1 MKLHCLLISSLSVLF
16 FNLFG
21 CLAIYQACD
30 AAGNCTCLGLFV
42 ETVKDAVSTVPKL
55 FFSNYMVGYAV
66 IHHVLCFDYALK
78 YLILFLID

>member
-55 FFSNYMVGYAV
+55 FFLQLYGWICGNPPCSM
-66 IHHVLCFDYALK
+66 F
-78 YLILFLID
+78 